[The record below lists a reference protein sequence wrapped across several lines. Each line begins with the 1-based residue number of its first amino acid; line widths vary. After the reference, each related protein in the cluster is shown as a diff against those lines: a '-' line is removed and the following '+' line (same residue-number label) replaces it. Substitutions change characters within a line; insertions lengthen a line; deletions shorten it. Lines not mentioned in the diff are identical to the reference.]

1 MESNVAEERVESNSP
16 KAEEE
21 SKNEQTVI
29 SGDEGNFESCK
40 NPIIVVV
47 DHCAERY
54 IHEFNEV
61 ELCSL
66 GMGKSRSLITKVQ
79 CFGLHGKQTE
89 NGGVSSRL
97 FFEHLVLYWT
107 LIPTIL
113 KYNMNNDINRA
124 QHSRGSK
131 GSPSRES

>member
-1 MESNVAEERVESNSP
+1 MESNVAEERIESNNP

-40 NPIIVVV
+40 NPVTVVV
-47 DHCAERY
+47 DHCAEVSMVSCICSKMGFSYFSLMLKILNFAQSNPMLALLQRY

-66 GMGKSRSLITKVQ
+66 GMA
-79 CFGLHGKQTE
+79 
-89 NGGVSSRL
+89 
-97 FFEHLVLYWT
+97 
-107 LIPTIL
+107 IPTVVTIAEIL
-113 KYNMNNDINRA
+113 KRNGFAI
-124 QHSRGSK
+124 
-131 GSPSRES
+131 